1 MILRLLIGRTGR
13 PDVRLERCK
22 MLAGGVQLLAIGVFA
37 AAIVAPS
44 FNPDLH
50 PTTTTVGAGGLLAA
64 LIELLALRIMGY
76 ISPPETGD
84 RSEDE

>member
-22 MLAGGVQLLAIGVFA
+22 MLASGVQLVAIGVFA

-44 FNPDLH
+44 STRTYTP
-50 PTTTTVGAGGLLAA
+50 PPRPSAPAG
-64 LIELLALRIMGY
+64 
-76 ISPPETGD
+76 
-84 RSEDE
+84 

>member
-22 MLAGGVQLLAIGVFA
+22 MLASGTQLVAIGVFA

-44 FNPDLH
+44 FNPARDPRH
-50 PTTTTVGAGGLLAA
+50 RRVAGCADRAIGASHHGVYLSA
-64 LIELLALRIMGY
+64 
-76 ISPPETGD
+76 GD
-84 RSEDE
+84 RKRRR